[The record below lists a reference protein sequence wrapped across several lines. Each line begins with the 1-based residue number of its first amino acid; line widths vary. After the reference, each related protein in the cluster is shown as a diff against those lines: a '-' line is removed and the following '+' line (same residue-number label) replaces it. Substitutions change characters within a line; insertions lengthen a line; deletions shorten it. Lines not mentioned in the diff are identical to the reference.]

1 MKKPVLNI
9 PEDVKEL
16 QEKLKAIEVSRKR
29 DVAWNLYKVRIRK
42 DKPMMER
49 DIIDLMIE
57 FNETIKKTGI

>member
-16 QEKLKAIEVSRKR
+16 QEKLKAIEVNRKR
-29 DVAWNLYKVRIRK
+29 EVAWNLYNVRIDK

-49 DIIDLMIE
+49 DIIDLMLE
-57 FNETIKKTGI
+57 FHETMKKIGI